1 MNIEKNAVLKNI
13 NIELLRVISIV
24 MVIFIHIYSELLL
37 DDIYS
42 LDQIIYTPAFFKVS
56 VPCFFMIVGYL
67 FSTKKNLKKFW
78 CKNLFRIV
86 LPLIFLLVFYELLV
100 DFLYS
105 NVSLTYYISNLN
117 LNFTFFKNIFLS
129 NVLGTKGYH
138 LWYIY
143 VLIQL
148 YLLYPVFKVVCL
160 KENIKLQRYLIGLL
174 FVFSIFIYTIT
185 NLGPNDITINF
196 DFVYGYTYSI
206 LYFLIGYYL
215 KDNLSKIKI
224 NKYIFLVIYFV
235 MIFLSM
241 ASVKFFELKSNKS
254 LLFLSS
260 LGYNSIFI
268 FFASIA
274 FFIFI
279 MKLNLKENKVILFL
293 GKKTLFVYYVH
304 AIFIYIA
311 LHFSMIND
319 LYLNNSFLY
328 CFIVMIICYL
338 LSILCCIIFNLISK
352 LIIKLLNGLKSK
364 FFSR

>member
-1 MNIEKNAVLKNI
+1 MSIEKNEIKKNI
-13 NIELLRVISIV
+13 NIELLRVISII
-24 MVIFIHIYSELLL
+24 MVVFIHIYSELLL

-42 LDQIIYTPAFFKVS
+42 LQQVIYTPAFFKVS

-67 FSTKKNLKKFW
+67 FSTKKDMKKLWF
-78 CKNLFRIV
+78 KNLYRII
-86 LPLIFLLVFYELLV
+86 LPLIFLLIFYELLLG
-100 DFLYS
+100 FLFS
-105 NVSLTYYISNLN
+105 NMSLTHYINNLN
-117 LNFTFFKNIFLS
+117 LDLVFFKNIFLS

-148 YLLYPVFKVVCL
+148 YLLYPVFKAICL
-160 KENIKLQRYLIGLL
+160 KENVKLQKYLIGLL
-174 FVFSIFIYTIT
+174 FVFSILIYTIT
-185 NLGPNDITINF
+185 NLGTSDITINF

-215 KDNLSKIKI
+215 KDNLSKIKT
-224 NKYIFLVIYFV
+224 NKYIFLIIYFV
-235 MIFLSM
+235 MVFLSM
-241 ASVKFFELKSNKS
+241 FSVKFFELETNKS

-279 MKLNLKENKVILFL
+279 MKLNLKENKMILFL
-293 GKKTLFVYYVH
+293 GKKTLFVYYIHV
-304 AIFIYIA
+304 AFIYVV
-311 LHFSMIND
+311 LHFSMAND

-328 CFIVMIICYL
+328 CFVVMIICYL
-338 LSILCCIIFNLISK
+338 ASILCGIIFDVILKCVVK
-352 LIIKLLNGLKSK
+352 LFKLFKTKL
-364 FFSR
+364 FSR